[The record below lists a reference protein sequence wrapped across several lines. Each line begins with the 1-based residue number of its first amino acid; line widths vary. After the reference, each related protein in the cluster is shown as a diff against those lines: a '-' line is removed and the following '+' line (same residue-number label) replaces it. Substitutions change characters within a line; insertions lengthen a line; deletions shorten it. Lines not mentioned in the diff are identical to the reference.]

1 MTPAKSRAAKV
12 APPATAAADPVAR
25 FLTVSG
31 LALALLAVIAEIAG
45 ATLLRERWW
54 SVHAWG
60 FLPRASFAAGLAALA
75 GGLLVA
81 WRSRDA
87 LDRALVGAL
96 GVAPPLPAWAGRA
109 LAAAL
114 AGLVFWLFREGHTM
128 LGDGNALV
136 RNVPAGQDFHMD
148 EPLTLWLHRFFY
160 VTTGPL
166 FAGRS
171 TAEVA
176 HATIGL
182 SSALCGALFVPVAW
196 ALAGDLAR
204 GAAGAAAGDRARG
217 VAGPAAGAVTAA
229 VATPGASAAEG
240 SKARALQVLVFAVL
254 VAQGYLQLY
263 FGYVE
268 NYTFLALAL
277 AAYALAA
284 LRALAGRAPLALPA
298 AILVLALALHLSAA
312 VAAPSFLFLAAHRL
326 HDRRS
331 RLGALRDLA
340 LAAGLYAAT
349 HLLLA
354 RIGHGYDWTAMLFAL
369 GRRTT
374 DSTTSYG
381 FHPPTLEQ
389 FLQQQALIGPLGIF
403 LLALASVAALRLRLW
418 RDGRAFFLAA
428 LAPGYV
434 AASFIAGDSN
444 LGVARN
450 WDLLAPAGFVF
461 TLVALGFALRAP
473 WEDAALRRWLFV
485 LALASAFHTAPWV
498 ALNASAERTVERFKV
513 LPLGLGRAKVMV
525 ADWYYAK
532 GREDEALGWYRLALD
547 ENPLQNHAH
556 SQLGRIALHRG
567 RPDIA
572 ERAFREALRSRPT
585 MALYRFQLVDAL
597 VRSHQLGP
605 ARAQLDTLLAL
616 EPGIAGYRA
625 ASAVVWFALGEA
637 DSARAALAVAERLA
651 PGDTLEPALRAAIDR
666 GAPAPVVV
674 NEIWPR
680 LVEY

>member
-1 MTPAKSRAAKV
+1 MTPAKARAAK
-12 APPATAAADPVAR
+12 APPPAAAAPDPTVR

-31 LALALLAVIAEIAG
+31 LVLALLAVLGEIAG

-60 FLPRASFAAGLAALA
+60 FLPRASFALGLAAVAAAALA
-75 GGLLVA
+75 A
-81 WRSRDA
+81 WRARGP
-87 LDRALVGAL
+87 LDRALLRAL
-96 GVAPPLPAWAGRA
+96 GAAPPLPAWAGRA
-109 LAAAL
+109 LAAL
-114 AGLVFWLFREGHTM
+114 VAGLVFWIFREGHTM

-136 RNVPAGQDFHMD
+136 RNVPAGQDFHVD

-160 VTTGPL
+160 VTTGPV

-204 GAAGAAAGDRARG
+204 GVARRAVGAAAPDGAGAARANETR
-217 VAGPAAGAVTAA
+217 
-229 VATPGASAAEG
+229 ATQA
-240 SKARALQVLVFAVL
+240 LVFAAL
-254 VAQGYLQLY
+254 VAQGYVQLY

-284 LRALAGRAPLALPA
+284 LRALAGRAPLVLPA
-298 AILVLALALHLSAA
+298 ALLVVALALHLSAA
-312 VAAPSFLFLAAHRL
+312 VAVPSFLFLVAHRL
-326 HDRRS
+326 LDRRA
-331 RLGALRDLA
+331 RLAALRDVA
-340 LAAGLYAAT
+340 LAAGLYVAT

-354 RIGHGYDWTAMLFAL
+354 RIGRGYDWTAMLLAL

-403 LLALASVAALRLRLW
+403 LLGLAAVAALRLRLW
-418 RDGRAFFLAA
+418 RDGRSLLLAT

-434 AASFIAGDSN
+434 AASVIAGDSN

-461 TLVALGFALRAP
+461 TLVALGFATRAP
-473 WEDAALRRWLFV
+473 WEGAALRRWLFV
-485 LALASAFHTAPWV
+485 LALASAFHTVPWI

-572 ERAFREALRSRPT
+572 EQAFREALRSRPT

-597 VRSHQLGP
+597 VRSHQPGP

-637 DSARAALAVAERLA
+637 DSARAALAAAEALA
-651 PGDTLEPALRAAIDR
+651 PGDTLEPALRAAIER

-674 NEIWPR
+674 NEIWPK

>member
-1 MTPAKSRAAKV
+1 MTPAKARAAKV
-12 APPATAAADPVAR
+12 PPPAMAPADPAVR
-25 FLTVSG
+25 FLAVSG
-31 LALALLAVIAEIAG
+31 AALALVAVLAEIAG
-45 ATLLRERWW
+45 ATFLRERWW

-60 FLPRASFAAGLAALA
+60 FLPRPAFALGLAAFAAGLLA
-75 GGLLVA
+75 A
-81 WRSRDA
+81 WRARGP
-87 LDRALVGAL
+87 LDRALVATLGA
-96 GVAPPLPAWAGRA
+96 APPLPAWAGRA
-109 LAAAL
+109 LAAVV

-136 RNVPAGQDFHMD
+136 RNVPAGQDFHVD
-148 EPLTLWLHRFFY
+148 EPLTLWLHRFFH

-166 FAGRS
+166 FTGRP

-182 SSALCGALFVPVAW
+182 SSALCGALFVPIAW

-204 GAAGAAAGDRARG
+204 GTAAASDGAGGDGNSTPRATQ
-217 VAGPAAGAVTAA
+217 A
-229 VATPGASAAEG
+229 
-240 SKARALQVLVFAVL
+240 LVFAAL
-254 VAQGYLQLY
+254 VSQGYVQLY

-268 NYTFLALAL
+268 NYTFLAAAL

-284 LRALAGRAPLALPA
+284 LRALAGRAPLVLPA

-312 VAAPSFLFLAAHRL
+312 VAVPSFLFLLAHRL
-326 HDRRS
+326 LDS
-331 RLGALRDLA
+331 RARAAALRDLA

-349 HLLLA
+349 HALLA
-354 RIGHGYDWTAMLFAL
+354 RIGHGYDWTAMLLAL

-381 FHPPTLEQ
+381 FHPPTFEQ

-403 LLALASVAALRLRLW
+403 LLGLAAVAALRLRLW
-418 RDGRAFFLAA
+418 RDGRSLFLAA
-428 LAPGYV
+428 LAPGYL

-461 TLVALGFALRAP
+461 TLVALGFAARAP
-473 WEDAALRRWLFV
+473 WEGAALRRWLFV
-485 LALASAFHTAPWV
+485 LALASLFHTVPWV

-525 ADWYYAK
+525 ADWYYAR

-585 MALYRFQLVDAL
+585 MALYRFQLADAL

-616 EPGIAGYRA
+616 EPGVAGYRA

-637 DSARAALAVAERLA
+637 DSARAALAAAEALA
-651 PGDTLEPALRAAIDR
+651 PGDTLEAVLRAAFDR
-666 GAPAPVVV
+666 GVPAPVVV
-674 NEIWPR
+674 SEVWPK